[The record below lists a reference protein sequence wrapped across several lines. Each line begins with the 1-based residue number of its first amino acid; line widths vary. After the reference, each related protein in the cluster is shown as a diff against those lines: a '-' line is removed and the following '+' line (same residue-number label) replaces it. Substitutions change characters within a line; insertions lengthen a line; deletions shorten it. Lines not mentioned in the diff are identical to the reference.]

1 MFLSAQLYIG
11 AGLNVVGAALRWL
24 STAHPI
30 VCSHVYNRSGFLV
43 AMLGQVLTACA
54 QPYITYSP
62 TKLASFWFGAKER
75 SLCTNFASVG
85 EHLYHLYCV
94 IEASYISEQPTVCQ
108 KKDSLNHPAVLFH
121 GTVTVNI

>member
-1 MFLSAQLYIG
+1 MLDMLGNNYKSCFLHCLIKICPLSALMFLSAQLYIG
-11 AGLNVVGAALRWL
+11 AGLNVMGAALRWL

-30 VCSHVYNRSGFLV
+30 VCSHVYNHSGFLV

-85 EHLYHLYCV
+85 EY
-94 IEASYISEQPTVCQ
+94 
-108 KKDSLNHPAVLFH
+108 LFH
-121 GTVTVNI
+121 HLRCGR